1 MQLSYKDRPHNQVDY
16 YSLPSGLVDVFLHK
30 NEVVELDEDD
40 NKVFIAEETYF
51 QVNKNTTKKDIEEN
65 FNLYWEN
72 KGGIEPTELSQGER
86 ISIRTIRRNV
96 KMSRLYPFILNM
108 WVMGKDEDYVNNA
121 LRLKYI
127 TQDEKEIILATPQ
140 LR

>member
-1 MQLSYKDRPHNQVDY
+1 MQLSYKDKPHNKVDY

-51 QVNKNTTKKDIEEN
+51 QVNKSTTKKDIEEN

-72 KGGIEPTELSQGER
+72 KGGIKPTELSQGER
-86 ISIRTIRRNV
+86 ISMLEDTINF
-96 KMSRLYPFILNM
+96 LL
-108 WVMGKDEDYVNNA
+108 G
-121 LRLKYI
+121 L
-127 TQDEKEIILATPQ
+127 
-140 LR
+140 

>member
-16 YSLPSGLVDVFLHK
+16 YALPNGLVDVFLHK

-51 QVNKNTTKKDIEEN
+51 QVNKSTTKKDIEEN
-65 FNLYWEN
+65 FDLYWGN

-86 ISIRTIRRNV
+86 ISMLEDTINF
-96 KMSRLYPFILNM
+96 LL
-108 WVMGKDEDYVNNA
+108 G
-121 LRLKYI
+121 L
-127 TQDEKEIILATPQ
+127 
-140 LR
+140 